1 MAEAAPSGAA
11 MSLTSVPTS
20 APVRARSRAAATSS
34 AAARRPV
41 MTMRCV
47 VASRAAIA

>member
-1 MAEAAPSGAA
+1 MAAAGAFGAA

-20 APVRARSRAAATSS
+20 APVRSRSRAAAMSS